1 LNLDW
6 YLGGYEVISLQMQ
19 MGSGRMAYG
28 VDGTLQ
34 QERLKEDDAQTMQG
48 CISIF
53 ITISLTY

>member
-1 LNLDW
+1 
-6 YLGGYEVISLQMQ
+6 MQ

-34 QERLKEDDAQTMQG
+34 QEGLNEDDAQTMQG

-53 ITISLTY
+53 ITVLLAY